1 MSKPAM
7 ANGVAEEEF
16 ESVEKI
22 LQVGRCGRAVAGGAG
37 DAEHRRG
44 PRGEP
49 SFVSGRPAP
58 CQPPDSHAAA
68 ARRCS
73 GPPPPV
79 APHRPT
85 HLRRHRRHRCLPPV
99 PPPGLSA
106 ATRPLRAQE
115 HLPPEKLAQVQGVLY
130 GLNMGKPVE
139 ALPLDPDAVAAA
151 DAGGYDLQAYRFHAA
166 PEQLRPPRVVR
177 VGLVQNSIKAPTS
190 APYVEQRQV
199 RGGGAGWGWCWEGGG
214 GSPVAP
220 ALPHSPRSPCP
231 TPPPPHTAGH
241 L

>member
-1 MSKPAM
+1 MQAAQGM
-7 ANGVAEEEF
+7 QNTA
-16 ESVEKI
+16 
-22 LQVGRCGRAVAGGAG
+22 VGRGVNPRSSADAPPPASHLTAMRQLPGGAVARPRRWLRTGPPTSGGT
-37 DAEHRRG
+37 
-44 PRGEP
+44 
-49 SFVSGRPAP
+49 
-58 CQPPDSHAAA
+58 AAA
-68 ARRCS
+68 AC
-73 GPPPPV
+73 
-79 APHRPT
+79 
-85 HLRRHRRHRCLPPV
+85 RCL

-199 RGGGAGWGWCWEGGG
+199 RGGGAGWGWC
-214 GSPVAP
+214 
-220 ALPHSPRSPCP
+220 
-231 TPPPPHTAGH
+231 
-241 L
+241 